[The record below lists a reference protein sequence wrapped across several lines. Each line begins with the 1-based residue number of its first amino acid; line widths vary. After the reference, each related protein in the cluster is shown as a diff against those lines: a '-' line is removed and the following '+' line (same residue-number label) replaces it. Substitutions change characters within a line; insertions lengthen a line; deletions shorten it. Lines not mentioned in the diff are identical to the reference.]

1 MAIEISGTTV
11 IDDSRN
17 VTDVE
22 NVGLSTTVYYG
33 DGSNLTGISAGSA
46 SFTAS
51 GAISN
56 GDPVVINSNGTVSG
70 IARTGDS
77 KPSASTPVTFE
88 DGTVPSGGAVAYH
101 PDTGKFVIAY
111 QDQDDSNKGK
121 AVIATVSGNDVTFT
135 EPTIF
140 HSGSTDEYMDITYVS
155 DGGKI
160 VVTYVDSGESSKG
173 RAVVGTLSSAGDTI
187 SFGNETT
194 FNNNFTGSNSVCY
207 DTAKKRLMI
216 AFKNNGNNEYGTAIA
231 GEVDGTSIS
240 YNSSY
245 QFKSN
250 KTDNIKIV
258 YEPVAE
264 RSVIFYKDFQ
274 NGNSGSERGAC
285 CTAVA
290 DPDNYNAISFG
301 SINFFNGSSAH
312 QNTGAA
318 YDPDSGKIIVAYK
331 GYSSGNKS
339 RARTVTVSGDTL
351 SFGTE
356 SEFDTT
362 DNREDVVVYSS
373 LEQKALIAY
382 RDGSDSNKGKMVSAT
397 VTGTAITFSN
407 DVTFEDGAAVR
418 IFGDYDSATG
428 KILLA
433 YKDDDESNDIG
444 KAVVVNTDGRT
455 TNLTAENYIGIAA
468 EAISNGSSGSI
479 TIAGGT
485 NTGVS
490 GLSTG
495 TKTFVTRDGTFS
507 TTAEI
512 PSVVAGTAS
521 SDTKIV
527 VRTLS

>member
-56 GDPVVINSNGTVSG
+56 GDPVVVNTNGTVSG

-88 DGTVPSGGAVAYH
+88 DGTVHTGGCTIYH

-111 QDQDDSNKGK
+111 ADQDDSNKGK
-121 AVIATVSGNDVTFT
+121 AIIATVIGDDVTFT

-140 HSGSTDEYMDITYVS
+140 HSGSTDEFMDICYVS

-160 VVTYVDSGESSKG
+160 VITYQDATESSKG
-173 RAVVGTLSSAGDTI
+173 RAVVGTLSAAGDTI
-187 SFGNETT
+187 SFGSETT
-194 FNNNFTGSNSVCY
+194 FNNTFTNSNSVCY
-207 DTAKKRLMI
+207 HAAKKRILI
-216 AFKNNGNNEYGTAIA
+216 AFRNGGNNQYGTAIA
-231 GEVDGTSIS
+231 GEVDGTSIN

-245 QFKSN
+245 QFLSN
-250 KTDNIKIV
+250 TTDLVKVV

-264 RSVIFYKDFQ
+264 RSVIFFQ
-274 NGNSGSERGAC
+274 NNLNRGDAL
-285 CTAVA
+285 TA
-290 DPDNYNAISFG
+290 DIDTSNYNAISFG
-301 SINFFNGSSAH
+301 TRYGFNSSTAH
-312 QNTGAA
+312 KETGAA
-318 YDPDSGKIIVAYK
+318 YDPDSGKIIVSYKAYS
-331 GYSSGNKS
+331 GGNKL

-351 SFGTE
+351 SFG
-356 SEFDTT
+356 SEEDIDSV
-362 DNREDVVVYSS
+362 DNRDNCVVYSS
-373 LEQKALIAY
+373 LEKKALIAY
-382 RDGSDSNKGKMVSAT
+382 KDGDDSNKGKIVSGT
-397 VTGTAITFSN
+397 VTGTAITFSS
-407 DVTFEDGAAVR
+407 DTTFEDGAAVR

-495 TKTFVTRDGTFS
+495 TKTFVTRVGGFS
-507 TTAEI
+507 TTPEI
-512 PSVVAGTAS
+512 PSVVAGTAT

-527 VRTLS
+527 VRTLT